1 MKTSLDKTLTNIEW
15 NYENICRLLIG
26 FQQAT
31 STKNNNVEVMLID
44 KEGNE
49 NTYNINSFQNVLSE
63 LQRID
68 NNFKSLINS
77 DNISYIVNADGSM
90 NQITKTSF
98 INAYYFDNITVNQ
111 NDLIIDRNSIIKNF
125 VFPNVKLPITIKID
139 NNPFNQINA
148 LMFDIEEGYNKIKEN
163 ITLLELKYLISQGT
177 VTLKSEDEITLS
189 AQKEYIKYHGKF
201 NIINV
206 KPIPNFD
213 NEYYLTLD
221 KLVYSSINTL
231 EQSIQLK
238 TSNLL
243 ADKNGTSLYEINEIE
258 NNTKTIRVK
267 RIKGI
272 GTLNVGINQLN
283 FNQEV
288 KSTIDDEIVVGVP
301 IKPNSKYVIFIRT
314 ENQLNIGVPTEGIKI
329 NTETYKITYNEE
341 TMSLDVFFSKYV
353 TNFSDYLVSLIKD
366 TTIPYSLGIKPTRPN
381 LTERNFNIV
390 QINKHLT
397 TSKSA
402 VELEKVNDKK
412 ESIKN
417 NIDFKKSEISKVQN
431 EIDTV
436 KYKTIEEKKYRQ
448 EKITELQNDI
458 NSLSQNFL
466 NVTRDLNDNA
476 VKAGLKNVKPKYK
489 LIGFWEIQKP
499 IISPSTK
506 PQNIIGYEIQYRYL
520 SKNIDTIEST
530 TMKMYDSK
538 SNEITVAVSPWN
550 SMYSKTLNKAIN
562 LDGTT
567 SWQEPKMES
576 VDDININQCS
586 ISISEGE
593 SIEVKV
599 RAISEAGYPISP
611 INSEWSNILRYDF
624 PQNLTDESL
633 FTLVENNN
641 DDLKIA
647 ELNNILRQSGII
659 KHMLGEV
666 IEAEK
671 TYSHKAEDI
680 TSGFYSPEMSNIP
693 LHIALRNMRTDIDI
707 LMKKELQETVKVSVI
722 DFKNE
727 EYNVIN
733 NSTLEIN
740 GGNYNEQFNLV
751 DKSKYGSIIRKQGF
765 IKIRN
770 NSQLPIELK
779 SLVPGNYANIDQTNA
794 PTYYNVPI
802 KFGTEDL
809 KQAPKQIIYFRN
821 IDISGLTD
829 VAAFQLIKQRL
840 APTTNTPLSTDIN
853 ETVTIEENKNLIYID
868 NDSVKTCALNNN
880 SQNNFNIFTKEHP
893 LYVKNEIELLKQ
905 EFERLKVY
913 TQNLK
918 DQFYQD
924 EYSNNIEFLGFN
936 NNDIYSVGKNT
947 CGAWL
952 YPVITNPAT
961 IMVSGNNSISS
972 LIIQKETELLI
983 PFVYEYRMIDRIGNV
998 DGDTE
1003 KTINDDLEYTKKIG
1017 IDMLINNNTFKFD
1030 IQVTSKLRAK
1040 ITPLDT
1046 LNLTSVM
1053 GSFNP
1058 DSLKPNSLS

>member
-49 NTYNINSFQNVLSE
+49 NSYNINSFQNVLSE

-283 FNQEV
+283 YNQEV
-288 KSTIDDEIVVGVP
+288 KSNIDDEIVVGVP

-329 NTETYKITYNEE
+329 NTETYNITYNEE

-593 SIEVKV
+593 SIEVKI

-633 FTLVENNN
+633 FALVENNN

-666 IEAEK
+666 VEAEK

-779 SLVPGNYANIDQTNA
+779 SLVPGNYAAIDQTNA

-802 KFGTEDL
+802 RFGTEDL

-829 VAAFQLIKQRL
+829 VSAFQLIKQRL

-853 ETVTIEENKNLIYID
+853 DTVTIEENKNLIYID

-893 LYVKNEIELLKQ
+893 LYIKNEIELLKQ
-905 EFERLKVY
+905 EFARLQVY

-924 EYSNNIEFLGFN
+924 EYSNNIDFLGFN

-998 DGDTE
+998 DGDVE